1 MIDLKTIPDEQLS
14 QTIRIMKAHFIDR
27 GWEVEIP
34 YIGSSHCFI
43 TRHDGKKFHIFSA
56 TPPTTSFAAAHL
68 ANDKY
73 GTYQAL
79 LGSGLPQPETHLLY
93 NSDNTDEIE
102 LFMDRVKK
110 VVIKPVDGGHGKGI
124 TVNVATAEQLQ
135 RAIAIA
141 QAEEKSIAAVLVQAQ
156 YQHDAILDIRI
167 LCIDNTFT
175 AATWRVPA
183 RVYGDGKSTVSE
195 LIEAEN
201 NKENRGRPYYAPL
214 SIINIEQA
222 KEFLGERIND
232 VPKLNAEVPVLG
244 IANYGAGGETID
256 ITDELPGW
264 LKEMAEEAARA
275 CEMPVIGVDFMLAHM
290 PTPTSTIESLDPVI
304 IEVNKC
310 PSFVIHDKPTSGTP
324 RDVVGTY
331 VEYLSTI

>member
-1 MIDLKTIPDEQLS
+1 MIDLKTIPDQQLS
-14 QTIRIMKAHFIDR
+14 QTIRMMKAHFIER

-43 TRHDGKKFHIFSA
+43 TRDDGKKFHIFSS
-56 TPPTTSFAAAHL
+56 TPPTTSFAAAYL

-73 GTYQAL
+73 GTYLAL

-93 NSDNTDEIE
+93 NSDDISEIQ

-124 TVNVATAEQLQ
+124 TVNVATTEQLK

-141 QAEEKSIAAVLVQAQ
+141 QVEENSIAAVLVQAQ

-195 LIEAEN
+195 LIGLEN
-201 NKENRGRPYYAPL
+201 AKDNRGRPYYAPL
-214 SIINIEQA
+214 SLINIEQA
-222 KEFLGERIND
+222 REFLGKQMND
-232 VPKLNAEVPVLG
+232 VPELNAEVPVLG

-256 ITDELPGW
+256 ITDELPDW
-264 LKEMAEEAARA
+264 LKEMAEKAARA
-275 CEMPVIGVDFMLAHM
+275 CNMPVIGVDFMLAHM
-290 PTPTSTIESLDPVI
+290 PTPTAKIETLDPVI

-310 PSFVIHDKPTSGTP
+310 PSFVIHDEPTSGTP
-324 RDVVGTY
+324 RNVVGTY
-331 VEYLSTI
+331 IDYLATI